1 MAKISQIRRC
11 YSCGAVLQSDD
22 PTKEGYV
29 KKETL
34 ENASQNFLFCDRCFE
49 LERYQNKSNE
59 PEVSEDYLRFLMDA
73 KRKNALLVYV
83 VNLFSFE
90 ASFSMRIN
98 AIIQGMDILV
108 VGNKF
113 DLLPASCTEEE
124 TKEYVAHRFR
134 ASGVKLT
141 KDDVVLGTATT
152 DENAKH
158 ILSRIYELRNGRD
171 VYVIGASM
179 SGKTTL
185 VQSFLRVYSNM
196 SKGTISTHL
205 YPKTK
210 LTVMEIPLSSKTS
223 LYDAPG
229 ISINN
234 SILFNLDKA
243 TLKQIYLTK
252 AVEAKKIAL
261 EEGQVLCLGGIAY
274 IQLIKGKK
282 TDFKC
287 YFHDHVELKK
297 LSGQHVD
304 EKFIQLV
311 LRKRLVPSLPRIH
324 SGRDLDVF
332 EITITET
339 NYRDIGVQGY
349 GWLNFKAANQTFRI
363 CIPQGVAIYSSR
375 PKVLDKH

>member
-11 YSCGAVLQSDD
+11 YNCGAVLQSED
-22 PTKEGYV
+22 PAKEGYV

-34 ENASQNFLFCDRCFE
+34 ENASQNFLFCDHCFE
-49 LERYQNKSNE
+49 LERYQNKSND
-59 PEVSEDYLRFLMDA
+59 PEVSEDYLRFIMDA
-73 KRKNALLVYV
+73 KRKNALIVYV

-90 ASFSMRIN
+90 ASFSLQIN
-98 AIIQGMDILV
+98 SIIQGMDILV

-113 DLLPASCTEEE
+113 DLLPDTCTEED

-134 ASGVKLT
+134 ASGIKLT
-141 KDDVVLGTATT
+141 KDDVVLGSATT

-158 ILSRIYELRNGRD
+158 ILSRIFELRNGRD
-171 VYVIGASM
+171 VYVIGASL
-179 SGKTTL
+179 SGKSTL

-210 LTVMEIPLSSKTS
+210 LSVLEIPLSRTTS
-223 LYDAPG
+223 LFDAPG
-229 ISINN
+229 LSINN
-234 SILFNLDKA
+234 SILFELDKA

-252 AVEAKKIAL
+252 AVEAKKVSL
-261 EEGQVLCLGGIAY
+261 EEGQVLCFGGIGY

-282 TDFKC
+282 TNFKC
-287 YFHDHVELKK
+287 YFHDHVQLKK

-311 LRKRLVPSLPRIH
+311 LRKNLVPSLRKIR

-332 EITITET
+332 EITITES
-339 NYRDIGVQGY
+339 NYRDIGIQGL
-349 GWLNFKAANQTFRI
+349 GWINFKAANQTFRI
-363 CIPQGVAIYSSR
+363 CIPKGVAIYSSR
-375 PKVLDKH
+375 PKVLTK

>member
-11 YSCGAVLQSDD
+11 YNCGAVLQSED

-34 ENASQNFLFCDRCFE
+34 ENASQNFLFCDHCFE
-49 LERYQNKSNE
+49 LERYQNKSND
-59 PEVSEDYLRFLMDA
+59 PEVSEDYLRFIMDA
-73 KRKNALLVYV
+73 KRKNALIVYV

-90 ASFSMRIN
+90 ASFSLQIN
-98 AIIQGMDILV
+98 SIIQGMDILV

-113 DLLPASCTEEE
+113 DLLPDTCTEED

-134 ASGVKLT
+134 ASGIKLT
-141 KDDVVLGTATT
+141 KDDVVLGSATT

-158 ILSRIYELRNGRD
+158 ILSRIFELRNGRD
-171 VYVIGASM
+171 VYVIGASL
-179 SGKTTL
+179 SGKSTL

-210 LTVMEIPLSSKTS
+210 LSVLEIPLSRTTS
-223 LYDAPG
+223 LFDAPG
-229 ISINN
+229 LSINN
-234 SILFNLDKA
+234 SILFELDKA

-252 AVEAKKIAL
+252 AVEAKKVSL
-261 EEGQVLCLGGIAY
+261 EEGQVLCFGGIGY

-282 TDFKC
+282 TNFKC
-287 YFHDHVELKK
+287 YFHDHVQLKK

-311 LRKRLVPSLPRIH
+311 LRKSLVPSLRKIR

-332 EITITET
+332 EITITES
-339 NYRDIGVQGY
+339 NYRDIGIQGL
-349 GWLNFKAANQTFRI
+349 GWINFKAANQTFRI
-363 CIPQGVAIYSSR
+363 CIPKGVAIYSSR
-375 PKVLDKH
+375 PKVLTK

>member
-1 MAKISQIRRC
+1 MSKISQVRRC
-11 YSCGAVLQSDD
+11 YNCGAVLQSED
-22 PTKEGYV
+22 PSKEGFV

-34 ENASQNFLFCDRCFE
+34 ENASQNFLFCDSCFE
-49 LERYQNKSNE
+49 LERYQNKSND
-59 PEVSEDYLRFLMDA
+59 PQVSEDYIRFLMDA
-73 KRKNALLVYV
+73 KRKNALIVYV

-90 ASFSMRIN
+90 ASFSLQIN
-98 AIIQGMDILV
+98 AIIQGMDILA

-113 DLLPASCTEEE
+113 DLLPESCSEED

-134 ASGVKLT
+134 ASGIKLT
-141 KDDVVLGTATT
+141 KDDVVLATATT

-210 LTVMEIPLSSKTS
+210 LAVMEIPLSSSAS

-229 ISINN
+229 ISIDN
-234 SILFNLDKA
+234 SILYNLDKT

-252 AVEAKKIAL
+252 AVQSREISL
-261 EEGQVLCLGGIAY
+261 EEGQVLCLGGIGY

-282 TDFKC
+282 TAFKC

-297 LSGQHVD
+297 ITGQHVD
-304 EKFIQLV
+304 QKFIQLV
-311 LRKRLVPSLPRIH
+311 LRKRLTPSLPRIH
-324 SGRDLDVF
+324 TGHDLDVF

-339 NYRDIGVQGY
+339 NYRDIGIQGF

-363 CIPQGVAIYSSR
+363 CIPKGVAIYSSR
-375 PKVLDKH
+375 PKVLNK

>member
-1 MAKISQIRRC
+1 MAKISQVRRC
-11 YSCGAVLQSDD
+11 YSCGAVLQSED

-34 ENASQNFLFCDRCFE
+34 ENASQNFLFCDSCFE
-49 LERYQNKSNE
+49 LERYQNKSND
-59 PEVSEDYLRFLMDA
+59 PKVSEDYLRFLMDA

-90 ASFSMRIN
+90 ASFSLQIN
-98 AIIQGMDILV
+98 AIIQGMDILA

-113 DLLPASCTEEE
+113 DLLPPSCSEEE

-134 ASGVKLT
+134 ASGIKLT
-141 KDDVVLGTATT
+141 RDDVILGSATT

-158 ILSRIYELRNGRD
+158 ILSRIFELRNGRD

-210 LTVMEIPLSSKTS
+210 LSVMEIPLSSSAS

-229 ISINN
+229 ISIDN
-234 SILFNLDKA
+234 SILYNLDRS

-252 AVEAKKIAL
+252 VVEPRKVAL
-261 EEGQVLCLGGIAY
+261 EEGQVLCLGGIGY

-282 TDFKC
+282 TVFNC

-297 LSGQHVD
+297 ISGQHVD
-304 EKFIQLV
+304 QKFIQLV

-324 SGRDLDVF
+324 SGHDLDVF

-339 NYRDIGVQGY
+339 NFRDIGIQGF

-363 CIPQGVAIYSSR
+363 CIPKGVAIYSSR
-375 PKVLDKH
+375 PKVLNK